1 MFDSD
6 IVREKVMQAVQILS
20 EKNVDAWLTFVRE
33 TPQIKD
39 PCMDLIAGVE
49 VTWHSAFIIT
59 SKGDRI
65 AIVGRFD
72 RENIELT
79 GAYQQVMGYD
89 ESIRPAL
96 VETLDRL
103 QPRCLAIN
111 YSENDPAADGL
122 THGMWATLFRLLEGT
137 PYSACLISAENIIGA
152 LRGRKSPAEVARIK
166 AAIAVT
172 DRILDD
178 LTASLRPGQ
187 TELELRDL
195 VRERMMAYRVEPA
208 WEQDYC
214 PILTAGPNSP
224 VGHAAPGPYKT
235 ACGQLLQIDLGVKQ
249 NGFCSDIQRMWY
261 FLDRDET
268 QAPPDVQRAFD
279 AVRAAILTAAKALR
293 PGVLGWE
300 VDQVARSTLVKAG
313 YPEYQHATGH
323 QLGRSAHDGST
334 ILGPRWE
341 RYGQTPYGAVE
352 AGNVFTLELGV
363 QIPERGYLGLEE
375 DVLVTS
381 RGIEWLTRPQTEL
394 MLVKSQGT

>member
-6 IVREKVMQAVQILS
+6 IVREKVMQAVQILG

-39 PCMDLIAGVE
+39 PCVDLIVGVE

-59 SKGDRI
+59 SRGDRI

-79 GAYQQVMGYD
+79 GAYQQVIGYD

-96 VETLDRL
+96 VETLNRL
-103 QPRCLAIN
+103 QPGCIAIN

-178 LTASLRPGQ
+178 LTAHLRPGQ

-195 VRERMMAYRVEPA
+195 IRERMMAYQVEPA
-208 WEQDYC
+208 WERDYC
-214 PILTAGPNSP
+214 PILTAGPDSP
-224 VGHAAPGPYKT
+224 VGHAAPGPSKT
-235 ACGQLLQIDLGVKQ
+235 ARGQLLQIDLGVKQ
-249 NGFCSDIQRMWY
+249 NNFCSDVQRMWY

-279 AVRAAILTAAKALR
+279 AVRAAILAAAKALR

-300 VDQVARSTLVKAG
+300 VDQVARSTIVKAG

-323 QLGRSAHDGST
+323 QLGRTAHDGST

-363 QIPERGYLGLEE
+363 QVPRRGYLGLEE
-375 DVLVTS
+375 DVLVTP
-381 RGIEWLTRPQTEL
+381 RGVEWLTRPQTEL
-394 MLVKSQGT
+394 MLVKS